1 MKSSSFHLPSTQRVK
16 ANICCLC
23 GVDLLGAFPL
33 AKKKPTHFFKR
44 AILAVWWAIYI
55 RADNARS
62 IWNMNSSFQSHFPSF
77 RSHFSSFH
85 SHFSSFQVRKS
96 LFIVPSEK
104 VTFSHCF
111 NKLVTFLRPEI
122 CSTRISCCWSPTHII
137 WHVMLRVFIQ
147 HQQQMN
153 VFAAISQSLPFSTT
167 SRRHNVCKDTRSMCV
182 MRWLFFFPPAS

>member
-23 GVDLLGAFPL
+23 GVDLWGAFPL

-62 IWNMNSSFQSHFPSF
+62 MWNMNSSFQRPLSVVPQSF
-77 RSHFSSFH
+77 FVDP
-85 SHFSSFQVRKS
+85 QS
-96 LFIVPSEK
+96 LFVVSSQK
-104 VTFSHCF
+104 FTFRRSKWKSHCFSHCF
-111 NKLVTFLRPEI
+111 SKLVTFLRPEI

-182 MRWLFFFPPAS
+182 MRWLFFLLS